1 MLSDML
7 LNTRLIQVL
16 VSVVCL
22 LVYIVYE
29 ILYLLEDPNV
39 LVCACVADVV

>member
-1 MLSDML
+1 ML

-22 LVYIVYE
+22 LVYIVFE
-29 ILYLLEDPNV
+29 VLYLLEDPSV
-39 LVCACVADVV
+39 LVYACVAVLV